1 MKKRILAL
9 LSVLL
14 VAILITSPVSAGPG
28 IGLSGVQFSLGSL
41 IANGTVKGL
50 GNTDVV
56 MVLDASGIPV
66 ITCTNYGGSSV
77 PGQSSPKVS
86 ASGNQFLD
94 GDSPVRKNGRSPFD
108 VETIDPQSIPWDQA
122 GCPNANWTGHIDFI
136 FWTDATISVLDA
148 TTGALQ
154 LKQNYNCTT
163 TRTSVSC
170 TPL

>member
-1 MKKRILAL
+1 MRSNMKKRILAL

-108 VETIDPQSIPWDQA
+108 V
-122 GCPNANWTGHIDFI
+122 
-136 FWTDATISVLDA
+136 
-148 TTGALQ
+148 
-154 LKQNYNCTT
+154 
-163 TRTSVSC
+163 
-170 TPL
+170 